1 MKAITPVSIWAG
13 GQTKNANNLEL
24 AIVHDNLESSA
35 TFYWQLLSVTTD
47 AEGVTAS
54 ESLAQGNL
62 TISGTEYDSWGT
74 DGDVNDE
81 AYTWAA
87 GQLNLQLS

>member
-1 MKAITPVSIWAG
+1 MKAITPVSIWNG
-13 GQTKNANNLEL
+13 GQTKSANNLEL
-24 AIVHDNLESSA
+24 IIINDNLESSA

-47 AEGVTAS
+47 ADGNSQS
-54 ESLAQGNL
+54 EQLSQGNL
-62 TISGTEYDSWGT
+62 TISGTDYENWGAQ
-74 DGDVNDE
+74 GDINEE

>member
-13 GQTKNANNLEL
+13 GQTKSANNLEL
-24 AIVHDNLESSA
+24 TIVHDNLESSA
-35 TFYWQLLSVTTD
+35 TFYWQLLAVTVDGENTS
-47 AEGVTAS
+47 S

-62 TISGTEYDSWGT
+62 TISGTDYENWGAE
-74 DGDVNDE
+74 GDVNDE

>member
-1 MKAITPVSIWAG
+1 MKAITPVSIWSG
-13 GQTKNANNLEL
+13 GQSKNANNIEL

-47 AEGVTAS
+47 VDGNTSS
-54 ESLAQGNL
+54 EQLSQGNL
-62 TISGTEYDSWGT
+62 TISGTEYDDWGASQ
-74 DGDVNDE
+74 DVNAE

>member
-47 AEGVTAS
+47 AEGVTSS

-62 TISGTEYDSWGT
+62 TISGTDYDSWGT

-87 GQLNLQLS
+87 TQLNLQLS

>member
-1 MKAITPVSIWAG
+1 MKAITPVSIWTG
-13 GQTKNANNLEL
+13 GQTKTANNLEL

-47 AEGVTAS
+47 ADGNTNS
-54 ESLAQGNL
+54 EQLAQGNL
-62 TISGTEYDSWGT
+62 TIDGPDYENWGSAQ
-74 DGDVNDE
+74 DVNDE
-81 AYTWAA
+81 AFSWAA

>member
-13 GQTKNANNLEL
+13 GQTKTANNLEL

-35 TFYWQLLSVTTD
+35 TFYWQLLAVTTD
-47 AEGVTAS
+47 GDGNTSS

-62 TISGTEYDSWGT
+62 TIAGT
-74 DGDVNDE
+74 DYDNWGNQGDVNDE